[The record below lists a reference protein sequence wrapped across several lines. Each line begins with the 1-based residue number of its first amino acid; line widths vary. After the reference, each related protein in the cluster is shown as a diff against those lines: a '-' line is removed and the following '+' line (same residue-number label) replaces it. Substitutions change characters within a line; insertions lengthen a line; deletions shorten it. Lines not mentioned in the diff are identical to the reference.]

1 MRTRATGGA
10 KNLLLAWRVFGE
22 LVNDVLPA
30 VEESKGASSKEW
42 SASNHHLYISI
53 IIIITSISISISCIR
68 EFLISNS
75 SLNLFLG
82 RY

>member
-42 SASNHHLYISI
+42 SASNHHLC
-53 IIIITSISISISCIR
+53 ISISSI
-68 EFLISNS
+68 
-75 SLNLFLG
+75 
-82 RY
+82 